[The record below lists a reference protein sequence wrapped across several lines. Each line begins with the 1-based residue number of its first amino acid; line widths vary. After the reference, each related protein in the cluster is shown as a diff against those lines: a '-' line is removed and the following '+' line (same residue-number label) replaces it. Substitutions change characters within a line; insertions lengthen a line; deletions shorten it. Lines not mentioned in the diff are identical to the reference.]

1 MILIKSVPLVDYQK
15 SIFKLLKENQ
25 TIPVY
30 GKTPL
35 KAELPCITFGSILAK
50 PTDTKTSV
58 MWEVTIEINV
68 WGDKNG
74 KAEVNS
80 IINDITTVLSA
91 NEILVDKYETIN
103 TEIDSVQ
110 VYETTDNGYFG
121 TLSLS
126 TLLQQ
131 ISLV

>member
-1 MILIKSVPLVDYQK
+1 
-15 SIFKLLKENQ
+15 
-25 TIPVY
+25 
-30 GKTPL
+30 
-35 KAELPCITFGSILAK
+35 
-50 PTDTKTSV
+50 

-131 ISLV
+131 VSLV